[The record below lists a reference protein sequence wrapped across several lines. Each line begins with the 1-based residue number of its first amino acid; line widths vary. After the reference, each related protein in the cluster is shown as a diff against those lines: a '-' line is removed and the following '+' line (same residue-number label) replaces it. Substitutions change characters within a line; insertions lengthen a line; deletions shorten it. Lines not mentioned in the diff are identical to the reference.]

1 MRNKASF
8 ENKIQIFAGKF
19 TSQRHLI
26 ALRDAMTTVMPLII
40 IGSIFMLIA
49 QFPYKPFT
57 DFLNSIGLQAILNK
71 ASDATFGILGFAVTF
86 TAAYN
91 LASYYK
97 LNTISAG
104 LISLS
109 SFILLTPVITGESGT
124 GFPIKYLGSSG
135 LFVGIFVAIISTE
148 VFRWFVVRNI
158 MIKMPDSVPPNVSK
172 AFSSIIPGL
181 AVIVFW
187 LLVLLGLNAFGIDN
201 IHDLI
206 ADTIGALLGVLGSTL
221 PGIIFV
227 IFVQCFFWMFGIHGA
242 QVTAPIIEPLL
253 LQNSDI
259 NRIAYQAGQ
268 ELPNIITYEFLYN
281 FVFMGGAGCLFA
293 LALLLFFKSKSKENK
308 ALGKMSLAPVSF
320 QIAEP
325 VLFGNP
331 IIMNLKM
338 VIPFIL
344 APVITAI
351 ITYFAMDF
359 GFVHKPIGAV
369 IPWTTP
375 PIIAGYLATGGSISG
390 AIIQIITIAIDVLI
404 YYPFFKIDDRSK
416 LLMEQNKTNDVDS
429 FNLDDIDL

>member
-1 MRNKASF
+1 
-8 ENKIQIFAGKF
+8 
-19 TSQRHLI
+19 
-26 ALRDAMTTVMPLII
+26 
-40 IGSIFMLIA
+40 
-49 QFPYKPFT
+49 
-57 DFLNSIGLQAILNK
+57 
-71 ASDATFGILGFAVTF
+71 
-86 TAAYN
+86 
-91 LASYYK
+91 
-97 LNTISAG
+97 
-104 LISLS
+104 
-109 SFILLTPVITGESGT
+109 
-124 GFPIKYLGSSG
+124 
-135 LFVGIFVAIISTE
+135 
-148 VFRWFVVRNI
+148 
-158 MIKMPDSVPPNVSK
+158 
-172 AFSSIIPGL
+172 
-181 AVIVFW
+181 
-187 LLVLLGLNAFGIDN
+187 
-201 IHDLI
+201 
-206 ADTIGALLGVLGSTL
+206 
-221 PGIIFV
+221 
-227 IFVQCFFWMFGIHGA
+227 MFGIHGA